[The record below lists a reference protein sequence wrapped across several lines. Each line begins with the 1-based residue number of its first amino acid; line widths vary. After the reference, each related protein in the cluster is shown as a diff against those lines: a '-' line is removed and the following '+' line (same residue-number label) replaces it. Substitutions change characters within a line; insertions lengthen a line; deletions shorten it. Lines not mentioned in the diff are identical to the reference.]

1 MLRRDASRGRRSP
14 AVLAIH
20 GDELFAADPADGT
33 KKVPPFGT
41 AAVFSSDTAFLAYAI
56 GQSEAEQETLR
67 ADQKP
72 VQNRSGVRTLATGE
86 TTTTDLANDDGDYR
100 WSSGTAETDHIET
113 AQEQMVVPL

>member
-20 GDELFAADPADGT
+20 GDELFAADP
-33 KKVPPFGT
+33 